1 MGLRIRLRPHE
12 RIVINGCVVTN
23 GDRRNTITV
32 SSFGQ
37 VLRGKD
43 IIQPQDAVTPMQ
55 KLYFAI
61 QMMLINGKAEKDS
74 IRHVNRLGAVAFVS
88 LSTDEDRARLLT
100 AMEKTH
106 QGDYYKALAE
116 IRPITGAE
124 RELAR
129 NEAFPVDLSV
139 ADRMFRD
146 AAKEHFRRM
155 DQDRVSC

>member
-12 RIVINGCVVTN
+12 RLVINGCVVTN

-37 VLRGKD
+37 ILRGKD
-43 IIQPQDAVTPMQ
+43 IIQPQDAVTPLE

-61 QMMLINGKAEKDS
+61 QMMLINGKSDKDS
-74 IRHVNRLGAVAFVS
+74 IRHVNRLGAVAFVA
-88 LSTDEDRARLLT
+88 LATDEDRARLLT

-116 IRPITGAE
+116 LRPIAGAE
-124 RELAR
+124 KEKGR
-129 NEAFPVDLSV
+129 NGAFPVDLSE
-139 ADRMFRD
+139 ADRVFRD
-146 AAKEHFRRM
+146 AAKEHFRQV
-155 DQDRVSC
+155 DQEQLTC